1 MLHIMSLQMR
11 RTARSALVAAAFLGL
26 SACGSDAPTGPSNK
40 GLVTG
45 TYTLEEVDDEA
56 LPVAVHRG
64 AYWDPDTGEFWNNY
78 LVEVQGGY
86 IEVREDETFYIALQ
100 LRVNADGQTAQGTLE
115 MEGEWD
121 EVKDEVILRIH
132 APFEAI
138 TSLGREGNKLHTDLD
153 MGFGEEFHFDFMLWK
168 RS

>member
-1 MLHIMSLQMR
+1 MSAIIHGAALR
-11 RTARSALVAAAFLGL
+11 LRSTLLAAALLGL
-26 SACGSDAPTGPSNK
+26 TACGGDSGPTGPSNK

-45 TYTLEEVDDEA
+45 TYTLEEIDDEA

-78 LVEVQGGY
+78 VVEVRGGY
-86 IEVREDETFYIALQ
+86 IEIREDETFYIAFQ
-100 LRVNADGQTAQGTLE
+100 IKITADGQTGQGTFE

-121 EVKDEVILRIH
+121 EIKDEVVLRVH
-132 APFEAI
+132 TPFEAI

-153 MGFGEEFHFDFMLWK
+153 MGFGEEFHFDWFLFK